1 MTIFNFSYG
10 DPVRITRTKLTG
22 TILRADGKTAVV
34 LINGEHKRAVRY
46 ELTRIRH
53 TESIGMLTL
62 RMCKK
67 KIGELRNKIKYIL
80 K

>member
-34 LINGEHKRAVRY
+34 LINGEYKRAVRY

-53 TESIGMLTL
+53 TDSIGVLAV
-62 RMCKK
+62 RRGKK
-67 KIGELRNKIKYIL
+67 KIKELKNKIKYLL